1 MPGPDD
7 KKIEINNTVKNEII
21 TNAEKQ
27 RRLRDALITEM
38 DQDRAQKREIDS
50 RIKREK
56 HDVKAAKYWD
66 DGSHDG
72 SCNSV
77 ASWVRK
83 NVGIHGVQSYIEY
96 STSIMELCAGY
107 ALLNKALA
115 YDNLG
120 ERGMKFIWAHTL
132 DGTTAGQVLEG
143 LAQMPGQLV
152 DKAGDKILRGVGA
165 RKSPVLVYSVHIDEN
180 GKLTT
185 EATKNGEPLSFERN
199 IPMGTTNPE
208 TGLPECISEQ
218 MLFDTGLIAWLD
230 VRGWEFDGATQKI
243 KDKNDNNNIMTPE
256 KFAELSQDDENGL
269 TAFFENRMEVEIT
282 QAPRPF

>member
-1 MPGPDD
+1 MPDPDD
-7 KKIEINNTVKNEII
+7 KKIEIDNTVKNEIVA
-21 TNAEKQ
+21 NVEKQ
-27 RRLRDALITEM
+27 RKLRDALIDEM
-38 DQDRAQKREIDS
+38 AQERAQQRAIDS
-50 RIKREK
+50 QVRREEY
-56 HDVKAAKYWD
+56 DEKAAKYWD
-66 DGSHDG
+66 DGGNDPTT
-72 SCNSV
+72 CV
-77 ASWVRK
+77 ASWVRANCGTGK
-83 NVGIHGVQSYIEY
+83 GFESYHDF
-96 STSIMELCAGY
+96 TSCMMSLCAGY
-107 ALLNKALA
+107 ALLNKAMA

-143 LAQMPGQLV
+143 LAGMPGQLV

-165 RKSPVLVYSVHIDEN
+165 RKSPVLVYSVNIDEN

-199 IPMGTTNPE
+199 IPLGTNSTTGKPE
-208 TGLPECISEQ
+208 FISEQ
-218 MLFDTGLIAWLD
+218 MLFDTGLVAWLD
-230 VRGWEFDGATQKI
+230 VRGWEFDGATQQI

-269 TAFFENRMEVEIT
+269 TAFFEDRMEVEIT